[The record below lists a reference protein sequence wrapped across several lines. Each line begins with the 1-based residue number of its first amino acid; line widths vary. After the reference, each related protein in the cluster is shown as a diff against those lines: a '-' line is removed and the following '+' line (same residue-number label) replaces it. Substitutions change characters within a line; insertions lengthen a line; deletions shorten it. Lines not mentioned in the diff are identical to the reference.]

1 MNRELLECLKV
12 ITPEEQRIL
21 AGESEIQKQLYMT
34 GENDVVDAGKL
45 LDEGKMLQIRTH
57 TRFIH
62 FPKHTHNYMEMIYMC
77 SGSTRHLINDR
88 EVLLSQGELL
98 ILNQSATQEIYPA
111 GEEDVAVNF
120 IILPEFFQEVLGML
134 EPEENMLRDFLV
146 DCLREENKTSGYL
159 HFKVAEVLPV
169 QNLLE
174 NLIWSLVNKLPGK
187 RRTNQ
192 VTMGLLFMQ
201 LTNYLDRMESDDS
214 SGQQRLILQVLQY
227 VEGHY
232 REGQL
237 SELAEQL
244 HYDVYWL
251 SKEIKKRTG
260 MNYTELVQSRRLN
273 QAAFLLG
280 TTSLAVSEIAQ
291 VIGYDNVSYFHRLFR
306 KKYGMSPRDY
316 RINQRQKG
324 RTEHEVW

>member
-1 MNRELLECLKV
+1 MNRELLESLKV

-21 AGESEIQKQLYMT
+21 DGESEIQKQLYMT
-34 GENDVVDAGKL
+34 GEKDVVDAGKL
-45 LDEGKMLQIRTH
+45 LDEGKMLQVRTH

-62 FPKHTHNYMEMIYMC
+62 FPKHTHNYIEMIYMC

-88 EVLLSQGELL
+88 EVLLSRGELL

-120 IILPEFFQEVLGML
+120 IILPEFFQAVLGML
-134 EPEENMLRDFLV
+134 EPEENLLRDFLI

-174 NLIWSLVNKLPGK
+174 NLIWTVVNKLPGK
-187 RRTNQ
+187 RRINQ

-214 SGQQRLILQVLQY
+214 SGRQQLILKVLRY
-227 VEGHY
+227 VENHY
-232 REGQL
+232 GDG
-237 SELAEQL
+237 ELTDLADQL

-260 MNYTELVQSRRLN
+260 MNYTELVQNRRLS
-273 QAAFLLG
+273 QATFLLS
-280 TTSLAVSEIAQ
+280 TTTLAVAEIAQ
-291 VIGYDNVSYFHRLFR
+291 AVGYDNISYFHRLFR

-316 RINQRQKG
+316 RINKR
-324 RTEHEVW
+324 

>member
-1 MNRELLECLKV
+1 MNQELLDCLRV

-34 GENDVVDAGKL
+34 GEDDVVDAGKL
-45 LDEGKMLQIRTH
+45 LDEGKMLQVRTH
-57 TRFIH
+57 TRFVH
-62 FPKHTHNYMEMIYMC
+62 FPKHTHNYIEMIYMC

-88 EVLLSQGELL
+88 EVVLSQGEVLV
-98 ILNQSATQEIYPA
+98 LNQSATQEIFPA
-111 GEEDVAVNF
+111 EEEDVAVNF
-120 IILPEFFQEVLGML
+120 IILPQFFEAVLGML
-134 EPEENMLRDFLV
+134 EPEENLLRDFLV
-146 DCLREENKTSGYL
+146 DCLRQENPTSGYL

-174 NLIWSLVNKLPGK
+174 NLIWTVVNKLPGK
-187 RRTNQ
+187 RRSNQ

-214 SGQQRLILQVLQY
+214 SGQQQLVVQVLRY
-227 VEGHY
+227 VEEHY
-232 REGQL
+232 RDGEL
-237 SELAEQL
+237 TELAGRL

-260 MNYTELVQSRRLN
+260 MNYTELVQIRRIN

-280 TTSLAVSEIAQ
+280 TTSLAVAEIARA
-291 VIGYDNVSYFHRLFR
+291 VGYDNISYFHRLFR

-316 RINQRQKG
+316 RIKQNIER
-324 RTEHEVW
+324 